1 MSACDG
7 GPDKEMFVL
16 SAGGPEMELFWPAAG
31 SMEEMFW
38 PAAGPMEELFW
49 PAAGSM
55 EEMFWPAAGPME
67 EMFSNVKTCGPGGWP
82 VNRGAG
88 ANSWPAEYC
97 SVNTGAED
105 WPMRPPVIGSA
116 VTGNC
121 GAEDGPITSVP
132 GCGWGAGAG
141 ARGIPVTPPVTG
153 SCGVDDGAVTRVA
166 AECPVTRAADVP
178 GPRSPGTELAR
189 TGRADCPSKVTICR
203 GGAGFCT
210 GIDEV
215 SEMPPSPVVCW
226 RPGTELV
233 KL

>member
-31 SMEEMFW
+31 
-38 PAAGPMEELFW
+38 PMEELFVLSASW
-49 PAAGSM
+49 PEKG
-55 EEMFWPAAGPME
+55 
-67 EMFSNVKTCGPGGWP
+67 MFSNVKTCGPGGWP

-97 SVNTGAED
+97 IVNTGAED
-105 WPMRPPVIGSA
+105 WPMRPPVIGPA

-132 GCGWGAGAG
+132 CCGWGAGAGTAVGAG
-141 ARGIPVTPPVTG
+141 ARGIPVTPLVTG